1 MTIMKITYMAI
12 VNDLNM
18 TTLTRVNV
26 RTMIQMNI
34 ANNFQFTMMITM
46 TIMIRVEMTI
56 DQVTNVIT
64 MRDLAMTTI
73 ITVNVSGV
81 VTYTRVTIGTIAL
94 GLVFDLVLINVTF
107 VVAVKTAVVKI
118 TDVVFVLDSLVTTVF
133 GVDVFVMMFDTSLAR
148 HLL

>member
-1 MTIMKITYMAI
+1 MKITYMTI
-12 VNDLNM
+12 VDDLNM

-26 RTMIQMNI
+26 RTVIQMNI

-56 DQVTNVIT
+56 DQVTNVIA
-64 MRDLAMTTI
+64 MRDLAVTTI

-81 VTYTRVTIGTIAL
+81 VTYTRVTIGTITL
-94 GLVFDLVLINVTF
+94 GLVFDLVLIDVTF

>member
-1 MTIMKITYMAI
+1 MKITYMT
-12 VNDLNM
+12 VVDDLNM

-26 RTMIQMNI
+26 RTVIQMNI

-56 DQVTNVIT
+56 DQVTNVIA
-64 MRDLAMTTI
+64 MRDLAVTTI

-81 VTYTRVTIGTIAL
+81 VTYTRVTIGTITL
-94 GLVFDLVLINVTF
+94 GLVFDLVLIDVTF